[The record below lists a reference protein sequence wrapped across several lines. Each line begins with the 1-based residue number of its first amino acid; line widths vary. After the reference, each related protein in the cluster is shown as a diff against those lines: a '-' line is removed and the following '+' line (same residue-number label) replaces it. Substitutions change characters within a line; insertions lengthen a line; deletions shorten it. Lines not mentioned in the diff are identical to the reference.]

1 MALLFIL
8 VITLT
13 LLAGCGNDSVTLDTY
28 ISAFEEQ
35 GIVVD
40 KNEKPLFGMIG
51 AKDGVIF
58 YIDNEKVAIYEYE
71 KESNLND
78 SGFNFDSVN
87 GRFGLESRNAK
98 AKEIFNSIK

>member
-40 KNEKPLFGMIG
+40 KNEKPFFSIIG
-51 AKDGVIF
+51 AKDSVIF

-71 KESNLND
+71 KESNLKD
-78 SGFNFDSVN
+78 SGFSFDSVN
-87 GRFGLESRNAK
+87 GRFGLESKNTK
-98 AKEIFNSIK
+98 AIEIFNSTK